1 MDFDT
6 REIFGITN
14 FSTLEAVRKY
24 QFVNI
29 STREIFLKNE
39 KHILQYLFL

>member
-1 MDFDT
+1 MHFDT

-14 FSTLEAVRKY
+14 FSTIEAIRKY
-24 QFVNI
+24 QFVDI
-29 STREIFLKNE
+29 ITRQIFLKNE